1 LRRGRAKIGS
11 ANRSLFRQETKE
23 FKNGNTR
30 KTGKTQ
36 KFQNVLSSGPTS
48 SSTEASYKQMKIS
61 RFGQKRQTPPR
72 SLFDYSNTLLPLLW
86 HVIFL
91 QSLSY
96 IIPLEQKRPL
106 VKSGGIPDKFIQNIL
121 VTHSYSRNK
130 LETKKNEK
138 KNIFGDSFGF
148 SLVENDMKYETRNDM
163 KSGSCNMKRVTAEP
177 NRNEEDGSTKLPP
190 ICKKVTSNA
199 GNLKYYTLTMGKVK
213 RFPPRGNSH
222 CPVEKP
228 TPCMSKYKFNVKE
241 KTEDLANR
249 MEEFETRRSQHREV
263 REHLTHVITHYKD
276 PEVIERAEA
285 DYEIWTTWEKS
296 LEDRFSLHLASLET
310 EFENYLKEQTKK
322 MKEVAM
328 ELTQTL
334 RSIKSLLV

>member
-1 LRRGRAKIGS
+1 MRRGRAKIGS
-11 ANRSLFRQETKE
+11 ANRSLFRLETKE

-36 KFQNVLSSGPTS
+36 KFQNVLSFSPTS
-48 SSTEASYKQMKIS
+48 SSTEASYKQTKIS
-61 RFGQKRQTPPR
+61 RIGQKRQTPLR

-148 SLVENDMKYETRNDM
+148 SLVENDMKYETR
-163 KSGSCNMKRVTAEP
+163 
-177 NRNEEDGSTKLPP
+177 
-190 ICKKVTSNA
+190 
-199 GNLKYYTLTMGKVK
+199 
-213 RFPPRGNSH
+213 
-222 CPVEKP
+222 
-228 TPCMSKYKFNVKE
+228 
-241 KTEDLANR
+241 
-249 MEEFETRRSQHREV
+249 
-263 REHLTHVITHYKD
+263 
-276 PEVIERAEA
+276 
-285 DYEIWTTWEKS
+285 
-296 LEDRFSLHLASLET
+296 
-310 EFENYLKEQTKK
+310 
-322 MKEVAM
+322 
-328 ELTQTL
+328 
-334 RSIKSLLV
+334 